1 MIVTI
6 DGPAGAGKSSVS
18 RQLAARIGFQ
28 YLDTGAMY
36 RALTWWVLEQ
46 GTDPQ
51 DQEAVAELAREI
63 DIHFDGTRVLV
74 DHQDVSQAIRGPQVT
89 GAVSEVADNPK
100 VRQVMVAR
108 QRELAQTGDYV
119 CEGRDQGTVAFPH
132 AECKI
137 FLTASASER
146 AQRRYQQLVDQ
157 GEDAELEEV
166 LAAQNKRDQ
175 RDENRPVGK
184 LVKAPG
190 SIEVLT
196 DGMDFPQVVDC
207 LEAIVRQKLGR

>member
-100 VRQVMVAR
+100 V
-108 QRELAQTGDYV
+108 
-119 CEGRDQGTVAFPH
+119 
-132 AECKI
+132 
-137 FLTASASER
+137 
-146 AQRRYQQLVDQ
+146 
-157 GEDAELEEV
+157 
-166 LAAQNKRDQ
+166 
-175 RDENRPVGK
+175 
-184 LVKAPG
+184 
-190 SIEVLT
+190 
-196 DGMDFPQVVDC
+196 
-207 LEAIVRQKLGR
+207 

>member
-36 RALTWWVLEQ
+36 RALTWWVLQQ
-46 GTDPQ
+46 GAEPQ
-51 DQEAVAELAREI
+51 DQEAVAVLAREI
-63 DIHFDGTRVLV
+63 DIHFDGSRVLV
-74 DHQDVSQAIRGPQVT
+74 DRQDVSQAIRGLQVT

-132 AECKI
+132 GMKVRLLI
-137 FLTASASER
+137 LI
-146 AQRRYQQLVDQ
+146 QLRMV
-157 GEDAELEEV
+157 
-166 LAAQNKRDQ
+166 
-175 RDENRPVGK
+175 
-184 LVKAPG
+184 
-190 SIEVLT
+190 
-196 DGMDFPQVVDC
+196 
-207 LEAIVRQKLGR
+207 